1 MNITSNNSPY
11 YLISGGTPLHGEVSI
26 SGAKNAVTKLII
38 ASLLTKEACL
48 LRNVPLIGDLELTL
62 TLCHDIGARIDA
74 ITNVV

>member
-1 MNITSNNSPY
+1 MNITSNNSLY

-38 ASLLTKEACL
+38 ASLLTKESCL

-62 TLCHDIGARIDA
+62 TLSRYGSQ
-74 ITNVV
+74 NMSG